1 MTLKQIYDKYV
12 ANNELVKEVRFNY
25 TNELLEDTCKYIP
38 RYIFE
43 QACEAEENG
52 TPFVI
57 EDAVASTT
65 LDNAVISFME
75 DYYEKDYGN
84 DDDGAPIISRFPYY
98 VLVISLQHKDFE
110 EFTKEDYK
118 KAFEE
123 TQKQLIIKRKSVI
136 NRETIIS
143 DIRAFLLSPKKKT
156 APIYKGDLTK
166 YIYVIKKLDK
176 NQMGIQIDDLYDA
189 ICEEIITDI
198 TKGYVEDGLECFE
211 DKSRKDKFIEM
222 LTTTLE
228 NIPMDL
234 IKETFELD
242 EYESLDYEDVAE
254 EYYDDIYNSFFV
266 KYNIDAFES
275 SSNEECFNSYL
286 QAKAKFDKLK
296 MAYPQMVL
304 FEAKVETNESSSK
317 ISYTPMEVYN
327 FIDEI

>member
-1 MTLKQIYDKYV
+1 M
-12 ANNELVKEVRFNY
+12 
-25 TNELLEDTCKYIP
+25 P

-65 LDNAVISFME
+65 LDNAAISFME

-84 DDDGAPIISRFPYY
+84 DDNGAPIISRFPYY

-123 TQKQLIIKRKSVI
+123 TQKQLIIKRESVI

-176 NQMGIQIDDLYDA
+176 SQMDIQIDDLYDA
-189 ICEEIITDI
+189 ICAEIVIDI
-198 TKGYVEDGLECFE
+198 AKGYVDDVEDYLKCLE
-211 DKSRKDKFIEM
+211 DKSRKDEFIEM
-222 LTTTLE
+222 LTTTIE
-228 NIPMDL
+228 NIPMSV
-234 IKETFELD
+234 IKGVFDLD
-242 EYESLDYEDVAE
+242 EYESLDYDYEDMAE
-254 EYYDDIYNSFFV
+254 EYYDDIYDSFFAR
-266 KYNIDAFES
+266 YNIEAFES
-275 SSNEECFNSYL
+275 STNEECFNSYL
-286 QAKAKFDKLK
+286 QAKAKFEKLK
-296 MAYPQMVL
+296 MECPQMVL
-304 FEAKVETNESSSK
+304 FEAKVETGESSSK

-327 FIDEI
+327 FIDEYRKEKNI